1 MAQPSGR
8 FPTGDFIAEIRS
20 YPCLYDESLPTYKDT
35 VLKRSI
41 WCEIG
46 LKFGITGK
54 ECESKWKNLQDRC
67 VKHQRSSAGAP
78 NWEYYDLLKGIIGVS
93 GSISQSIITNIPERS
108 STSTT
113 SSCSSP
119 STSTAVGVLN
129 LMYEDEQYEEV
140 FVQPDAVLLS
150 SQEASIAEVPSAARK
165 RPQESCSAAGRNKK
179 SKPSNPIDESIQRS
193 LDACSSKLQSIE
205 ADKDESY
212 YFCQFIA
219 MRLRELDK
227 SQRREAFHKI
237 EKTMYELELRSG
249 NF

>member
-20 YPCLYDESLPTYKDT
+20 YPCLYDKSLPTYKDT
-35 VLKRSI
+35 VLKRST

-46 LKFGITGK
+46 LKFGINGK
-54 ECESKWKNLQDRC
+54 ECESKWNNLKDRC
-67 VKHQRSSAGAP
+67 VKHQRSGAGAP
-78 NWEYYDLLKGIIGVS
+78 NWEYYDLVKGIIGVS
-93 GSISQSIITNIPERS
+93 GGISQR
-108 STSTT
+108 
-113 SSCSSP
+113 
-119 STSTAVGVLN
+119 
-129 LMYEDEQYEEV
+129 YEHEQYEEV

-150 SQEASIAEVPSAARK
+150 SQEASIVEVPSAAQK

-179 SKPSNPIDESIQRS
+179 SKPINTIDESIQRS
-193 LDACSSKLQSIE
+193 LDACSSKLQSIQ

-212 YFCQFIA
+212 YFCQFLA

-237 EKTMYELELRSG
+237 EETMYELELRSG